1 MNEEEEEFEVL
12 GARIS
17 ARARGE
23 GRGTAGEGV
32 AWRGALDRRHE
43 QQQQKKEE
51 TKKKKKEKEKSSP
64 GSRSGNRGAG
74 RRDRG
79 RLGSFRGAS

>member
-1 MNEEEEEFEVL
+1 MKKKRNSKSWERGSPQELEEK
-12 GARIS
+12 GAGLLER
-17 ARARGE
+17 
-23 GRGTAGEGV
+23 
-32 AWRGALDRRHE
+32 AWRCALDRRRE
-43 QQQQKKEE
+43 QQQQKKKE
-51 TKKKKKEKEKSSP
+51 TKKKKKKEKEKSSP